1 MTQTDK
7 KAQPTP
13 GPYFLARHIP
23 WTQCGCEPRVSLN
36 DETYGMTAI
45 VYCPLHAAAPK
56 MYEMLSR
63 FLNDERVDAEQFTR
77 DVGDARALLREI
89 HGGQ

>member
-36 DETYGMTAI
+36 DGTYGMTAI
-45 VYCPLHAAAPK
+45 VYCPLHAAAPR
-56 MYEMLSR
+56 MLEALGKALMEHKPCDVLDCWCR
-63 FLNDERVDAEQFTR
+63 NATRVYD
-77 DVGDARALLREI
+77 DAR
-89 HGGQ
+89 GV